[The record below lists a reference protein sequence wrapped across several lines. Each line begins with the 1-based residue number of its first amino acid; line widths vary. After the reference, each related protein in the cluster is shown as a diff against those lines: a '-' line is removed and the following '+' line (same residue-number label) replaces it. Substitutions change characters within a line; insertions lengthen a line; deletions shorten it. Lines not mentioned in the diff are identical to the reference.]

1 MQKNSQSPPLW
12 CHRAA
17 AFSASGS
24 RDQRSLPTR
33 RSFLTSLV
41 LAAVAAPC
49 GLASSSAA
57 ALPTAEDERKLA
69 LRIRLDGFGGANEAD
84 IGQVLRSAADEIWQH
99 CQHTRFAQPGFEI
112 YYNSEYPITHF
123 DLSADGYIVIGLAV
137 EGNLW
142 ARFAFQFGHEFAH
155 ALIDHSNG
163 AKNAWHDLNHANQ
176 WLEESLCET
185 ASLFCL
191 RAMAKTWQ
199 TKPPYPNWKSYAPAL
214 ADYAAKRLAEAPPM
228 PDGPAFVAW
237 FAAEQEEMRKR
248 WTRDKNLVIARQ
260 LLPLFE
266 ATPRGWESLP
276 ALKLGIRDA
285 TKPLAPHLAEWRAN
299 APFSQHAFI
308 TRIAA
313 EFGVKLSG

>member
-1 MQKNSQSPPLW
+1 M
-12 CHRAA
+12 
-17 AFSASGS
+17 
-24 RDQRSLPTR
+24 
-33 RSFLTSLV
+33 
-41 LAAVAAPC
+41 
-49 GLASSSAA
+49 
-57 ALPTAEDERKLA
+57 AEDERKLA

-84 IGQVLRSAADEIWQH
+84 IGQVLRSAAEGIWQH

-112 YYNSEYPITHF
+112 YHNSECPITHF
-123 DLSADGYIVIGLAV
+123 DLSANGYIVIGLAV

-155 ALIDHSNG
+155 ALMDHSNG
-163 AKNAWHDLNHANQ
+163 AKNPWRDVNHANQ
-176 WLEESLCET
+176 WLEECLCET

-191 RAMAKTWQ
+191 RSMAQTWQ

-214 ADYAAKRLAEAPPM
+214 ADYAAKRLAEAPPI
-228 PDGPAFVAW
+228 PDGPAFIAW

-266 ATPRGWESLP
+266 ATPQGWESLP
-276 ALKLGIRDA
+276 ALKLGTRDA
-285 TKPLAPHLAEWRAN
+285 TKPLAAHLAEWRAN

-308 TRIAA
+308 TRIAT